1 VLPLPDDIGVTDE
14 EIFQEIDNRYMAD
27 ITRHVDVPVFQ
38 SFVFLQGINM
48 QKIQVGNIN
57 VYKAITEPLQVG
69 ARVLPKADIEF
80 KPAKDIQ
87 EANEYAKKFANN
99 VDISNLN
106 VNQANVINR
115 TLDTMQ
121 TKFPIGKKLNNV
133 SAKKLKNSFAQANG
147 TSIDFDID
155 FTNNKQFDGKD
166 KTAKTYQRK
175 NENYLEQINIYK
187 VSVAQT
193 KIDEILT
200 EQEKKKAI
208 EYFNKNIK
216 KYENIIGYNRWSIST
231 DSDTQEEALTKTTI
245 HEYGHVTD
253 FNYVN
258 IEFNIKESVY
268 FNKTIKL
275 EQTQKEL
282 FDNEQSSLAK
292 RFKELKK
299 QAIENGQIKQV
310 SEYGASNNYET
321 FAETFAM
328 YNTNEQDKLPDG
340 FKEYFDDLQVFTKKV
355 DAL

>member
-1 VLPLPDDIGVTDE
+1 
-14 EIFQEIDNRYMAD
+14 
-27 ITRHVDVPVFQ
+27 VPVFQ
-38 SFVFLQGINM
+38 SFEFIKGINYH
-48 QKIQVGNIN
+48 KIVVGDIS
-57 VYKAITEPLQVG
+57 VFKAITQPLEVG

-87 EANEYAKKFANN
+87 EANEYSKKFAND
-99 VDISNLN
+99 VDITKLDVSK
-106 VNQANVINR
+106 ANVINE
-115 TLDTMQ
+115 TLDAIQ
-121 TKFPIGKKLNNV
+121 ARFPIGKKLNNIN
-133 SAKKLKNSFAQANG
+133 AKKLKNSFAQANG
-147 TSIDFDID
+147 ISIDFDIE

-187 VSVAQT
+187 VSIAQT

-282 FDNEQSSLAK
+282 FDNEQSSLAE

-310 SEYGASNNYET
+310 SEYATSNNYET
-321 FAETFAM
+321 FAETFTM
-328 YNTNEQDKLPDG
+328 FNTGEQDNLPDG
-340 FKEYFDDLQVFTKKV
+340 FKEFYDDLEVFVKKV
-355 DAL
+355 NDL

>member
-1 VLPLPDDIGVTDE
+1 VTDE

-27 ITRHVDVPVFQ
+27 LTRHVDVPVFQ
-38 SFVFLQGINM
+38 SFEFIKGINY

-99 VDISNLN
+99 VDISKLN

-147 TSIDFDID
+147 TSIDFDIE

-187 VSVAQT
+187 VSIAQT

-208 EYFNKNIK
+208 EYFNKNVK
-216 KYENIIGYNRWSIST
+216 KYENIIGYNRWSTST

-245 HEYGHVTD
+245 HEYGHVID
-253 FNYVN
+253 FNYVGLQ
-258 IEFNIKESVY
+258 IDSTFSIKTQS
-268 FNKTIKL
+268 L
-275 EQTQKEL
+275 EKTQKEVFEKERL
-282 FDNEQSSLAK
+282 GFVN

-299 QAIENGQIKQV
+299 QSIKNGQIKQV